1 MSVLSVLFATPRRA
15 GAALVVAVFA
25 WALSGPAQ
33 SQSQSQSQ
41 STAQEVAPPAAA
53 AAERIAATYRLASGD
68 RIQIN
73 VFGHPDL
80 SGEFE
85 VDGAGN
91 VTFPLLG
98 PVRAGGQTV
107 EALRGQIETDLNRD
121 YLVDPSVTVEVL
133 NYRPFFILGQVNAP
147 GSYAYQAGMT
157 VRQAVAL
164 AGGYTRRART
174 SSMQVIRQTDDGPQE
189 LEVDENALVYPGDTI
204 EVERRFF

>member
-1 MSVLSVLFATPRRA
+1 MA
-15 GAALVVAVFA
+15 GALAAAIAVACAGAPV
-25 WALSGPAQ
+25 LAQ
-33 SQSQSQSQ
+33 DEA
-41 STAQEVAPPAAA
+41 TAVQPSAA
-53 AAERIAATYRLASGD
+53 AAERIAETYRLGSGD
-68 RIQIN
+68 RLQIL
-73 VFGHPDL
+73 VFGHPDV

-98 PVRAGGQTV
+98 PVAAGGRTV
-107 EALRGQIETDLNRD
+107 EEVRGQIEADLNRD

-174 SSMQVIRQTDDGPQE
+174 SSMQVVRQTEQGAVE
-189 LEVDENALVYPGDTI
+189 LEVEENALVFPGDTI